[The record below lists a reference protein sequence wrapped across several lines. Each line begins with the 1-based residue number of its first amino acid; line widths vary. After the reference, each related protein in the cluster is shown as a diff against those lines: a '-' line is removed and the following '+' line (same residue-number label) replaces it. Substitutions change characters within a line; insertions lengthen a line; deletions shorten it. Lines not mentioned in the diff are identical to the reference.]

1 MPSPARTDRMSLKR
15 SKMVSFRLSPAEYSR
30 FRQVCAANGL
40 RNISDLARAAM
51 TMVASQ
57 ELEIDPLSEQVREI
71 RMQVQSINME
81 LERISTAMEARK
93 VARAAV

>member
-1 MPSPARTDRMSLKR
+1 MSLKR
-15 SKMVSFRLSPAEYSR
+15 SKMVSFRLSPAEYSQ

-57 ELEIDPLSEQVREI
+57 DLEIDPLCDQVREI
-71 RMQVQSINME
+71 RMQVQSLTMQ
-81 LERISTAMEARK
+81 LDRISMAVEARRA
-93 VARAAV
+93 ARATA